1 MNKINGEYMIKKL
14 YFDCETTG
22 LSAIKNG
29 IIQIAGII
37 EINNEEMRSFNIK
50 IKPFESDIIKQ
61 EALDISGI
69 TLEDI
74 NGFEDPETAY
84 NSIIS
89 MFDNY
94 IDKYDK
100 NDKFI
105 VCGYNVRF
113 DIDFLKEFFV
123 KNGNDYLFSYFG
135 QIRDPFPIIQYLS
148 SMGKINTFNNK
159 LSTVCEYFGI
169 DIKNAHDAM
178 ADIQATRSLIKKL
191 DKILI
196 GINIKESNKVPF

>member
-1 MNKINGEYMIKKL
+1 MTKKL
-14 YFDCETTG
+14 FFDLETTG
-22 LSAIKNG
+22 TNPMKNG

-37 EINNEEMRSFNIK
+37 EINNEEMRSFNMK
-50 IKPFESDIIKQ
+50 IKPFESDVIEQ
-61 EALDISGI
+61 EALNVSGI

-74 NGFEDPETAY
+74 KGFEDPKTAY
-84 NSIIS
+84 NSIVS

-113 DIDFLKEFFV
+113 DMDFLKEFFI

-135 QIRDPFPIIQYLS
+135 KPKDPFPVIQYLS
-148 SMGKINTFNNK
+148 AMGKINTFNNK

-169 DIKNAHDAM
+169 NIKDAHDAM
-178 ADIQATRSLIKKL
+178 ADIQATKSLIEKL
-191 DKILI
+191 DEILI
-196 GINIKESNKVPF
+196 EINIKEINVPF

>member
-37 EINNEEMRSFNIK
+37 EINNEEVRSFNMK
-50 IKPFESDIIKQ
+50 IKPFASDIIKQ

-74 NGFEDPETAY
+74 KEFEDPKTAY
-84 NSIIS
+84 NNIVTI
-89 MFDNY
+89 FDRY
-94 IDKYDK
+94 VDKYDR
-100 NDKFI
+100 NDKFL

-135 QIRDPFPIIQYLS
+135 QIRDPLPVIQYLS
-148 SMGKINTFNNK
+148 SMGKINTINNK
-159 LSTVCEYFGI
+159 LSTMCEYFGI

-178 ADIQATRSLIKKL
+178 ADIKATKSLIKKIDKTFSGL
-191 DKILI
+191 D
-196 GINIKESNKVPF
+196 IKEKEICK

>member
-1 MNKINGEYMIKKL
+1 MKKI

-37 EINNEEMRSFNIK
+37 EINNEKVKSFNMK
-50 IKPFESDIIKQ
+50 IKPFASDIIKQ

-74 NGFEDPETAY
+74 KGFEDPKTAY
-84 NSIIS
+84 NNIVTI
-89 MFDNY
+89 FDRY
-94 IDKYDK
+94 VDKYDR
-100 NDKFI
+100 NDKFL

-123 KNGNDYLFSYFG
+123 KNGDDYLFSYFG
-135 QIRDPFPIIQYLS
+135 QVRDPLPVIQYLS
-148 SMGKINTFNNK
+148 SMGKINTINNK
-159 LSTVCEYFGI
+159 LSTMCEYFGI

-178 ADIQATRSLIKKL
+178 VDIRATKSLAEKIDSLLKEIKT
-191 DKILI
+191 
-196 GINIKESNKVPF
+196 

>member
-1 MNKINGEYMIKKL
+1 MVKKL

-37 EINNEEMRSFNIK
+37 EINNEEVRSFNMK
-50 IKPFESDIIKQ
+50 IKPFASDIIKQ

-74 NGFEDPETAY
+74 KEFEDPKTAY
-84 NSIIS
+84 NNIVTI
-89 MFDNY
+89 FDRY
-94 IDKYDK
+94 VDKYDR
-100 NDKFI
+100 NDKFL

-135 QIRDPFPIIQYLS
+135 QIRDPLPVIQYLS
-148 SMGKINTFNNK
+148 SMGKINTINNK
-159 LSTVCEYFGI
+159 LSTMCEYFGI

-178 ADIQATRSLIKKL
+178 ADIKATKSLIKKIDKTFSGL
-191 DKILI
+191 D
-196 GINIKESNKVPF
+196 IKEKEICK

>member
-1 MNKINGEYMIKKL
+1 MIKKI

-37 EINNEEMRSFNIK
+37 EINNEEVKSFNIK
-50 IKPFESDIIKQ
+50 IKPFASDIIKQ

-74 NGFEDPETAY
+74 KEFEDPKTAY
-84 NSIIS
+84 NNIVTI
-89 MFDNY
+89 FDRY
-94 IDKYDK
+94 VDKYDR
-100 NDKFI
+100 NDKFL

-135 QIRDPFPIIQYLS
+135 QIRDPLPVIQYLS
-148 SMGKINTFNNK
+148 SMGKINTINNK
-159 LSTVCEYFGI
+159 LSTMCEYFGI

-178 ADIQATRSLIKKL
+178 ADIKATKSLIKKIDKTFSGL
-191 DKILI
+191 D
-196 GINIKESNKVPF
+196 IKEKEICK

>member
-1 MNKINGEYMIKKL
+1 MIKKI

-22 LSAIKNG
+22 INPMKNG

-37 EINNEEMRSFNIK
+37 EINNEEMRSFNMK
-50 IKPFESDIIKQ
+50 IKPFESDVIEQ
-61 EALDISGI
+61 EALNVSGI

-74 NGFEDPETAY
+74 KGFEDPKTAY
-84 NSIIS
+84 NSIVS

-113 DIDFLKEFFV
+113 DMDFLKEFFI

-135 QIRDPFPIIQYLS
+135 KPKDPFPVIQYLS
-148 SMGKINTFNNK
+148 AMGKINTFNNK

-169 DIKNAHDAM
+169 NIKDAHDAM
-178 ADIQATRSLIKKL
+178 ADIQATKSLIEKL
-191 DKILI
+191 DEILI
-196 GINIKESNKVPF
+196 EINIKEINVPF